1 MNSPLDGNDDTARA
15 ESDRE
20 MARMQQHLRQDVAFW
35 SGQRPDE
42 TQRRT
47 AAFVPP
53 PVPPVA
59 APAVRRVKAP
69 LPPVAAA
76 PPSGPKKPFSMSYSG
91 MTSAQHI
98 DRMIALR
105 RG

>member
-1 MNSPLDGNDDTARA
+1 MNSAPDGNDDAARA

-35 SGQRPDE
+35 SGQRPEE
-42 TQRRT
+42 TQRLAT
-47 AAFVPP
+47 AFVPP
-53 PVPPVA
+53 PAPPVA
-59 APAVRRVKAP
+59 ASAVRRVRAP

-76 PPSGPKKPFSMSYSG
+76 PPPGPKKPFSMSYSG
-91 MTSAQHI
+91 ITSAQHI